1 MFLVVRGHKLWDLW
15 LKLRILGVVHK
26 LDTAPT
32 QQKFGNILN
41 L

>member
-1 MFLVVRGHKLWDLW
+1 MFLVVRGHKVWDLR

-26 LDTAPT
+26 LDTDPA
-32 QQKFGNILN
+32 QQQLRNILD